1 MQIKKN
7 KLKKIYYSTIIF
19 ISLFFLTTTLSAMQP
34 YQTPGSFEPVPQ
46 GSAQCG
52 PTSFYMIFNYFND
65 QQLFVKDN
73 CTTIIDFSDKH
84 TKITKDSQISQYFLG
99 GSSYGIS
106 LKNLKTK
113 IDNIYEVGSCN
124 PYYISEL
131 ENSYTGYNSNGEK
144 ERRERLEYIKNNY
157 LDNNIPVILHLKRF
171 WFLWGHYIVLT
182 GYDDINGVIYY
193 ADPNGALLNTVTID
207 DFIKKN
213 WYLHKGDPIY
223 MQARWDGKWIGF
235 YTNK

>member
-1 MQIKKN
+1 MQI
-7 KLKKIYYSTIIF
+7 KKIYYSAIIF
-19 ISLFFLTTTLSAMQP
+19 MSLFVLTTSISAMQP
-34 YQTPGSFEPVPQ
+34 YQTPGGFEAIPQ

-52 PTSFYMIFNYFND
+52 PTSFYMIFNHFND
-65 QQLFVKDN
+65 QQLFVKDD
-73 CTTIIDFSDKH
+73 CTTILDFSAEH
-84 TKITKDSQISQYFLG
+84 TKITKNSQISQYLLN
-99 GSSYGIS
+99 GSSSGIT
-106 LKNLKTK
+106 LKKLKTK
-113 IDNIYEVGSCN
+113 TDNIYEIGSCN

-131 ENSYTGYNSNGEK
+131 ENNNTRSNSNGKK

-182 GYDDINGVIYY
+182 GYDDINEVIYY
-193 ADPNGALLNTVTID
+193 ADPNGALLNTINID
-207 DFIKKN
+207 DFIGKN

-235 YTNK
+235 YPNK